1 MLLPVA
7 SLARSTSAVGGPVT
21 VITNDPLSASAV
33 RPQVQAGIHVHELL
47 VVPDLDPANESSSE
61 SSGSDDSVPALN
73 SERESAEVTVSRV
86 DRDESGIHVVNLAP
100 TVECNHQHTSSVD
113 HTAMLRV
120 DHSAASMINYKPGV
134 DHTTTAESSV
144 DQCMSMP
151 RHSDQ
156 SSRDVSVLVQSALL
170 ARIEALNKENQ
181 QLRQKLTLPSSP
193 PPTARLCVH
202 VTDSSVGRPAEGVSV
217 EVSVWQDITTDW
229 TSLSSGV
236 TDEDGVWSAQMPQ
249 PQLSPG
255 LYRLHFDTQ
264 SYFTLQ
270 GHEQPYYPYVEVV
283 FRLESPTPCHEI
295 SLQLSPFSYTTS
307 SSLTSPS

>member
-1 MLLPVA
+1 M
-7 SLARSTSAVGGPVT
+7 
-21 VITNDPLSASAV
+21 
-33 RPQVQAGIHVHELL
+33 QAGIHVHELL

-181 QLRQKLTLPSSP
+181 QLRQKVEYMYVPPCLCKSP
-193 PPTARLCVH
+193 
-202 VTDSSVGRPAEGVSV
+202 
-217 EVSVWQDITTDW
+217 
-229 TSLSSGV
+229 LS
-236 TDEDGVWSAQMPQ
+236 
-249 PQLSPG
+249 PQLP
-255 LYRLHFDTQ
+255 
-264 SYFTLQ
+264 
-270 GHEQPYYPYVEVV
+270 
-283 FRLESPTPCHEI
+283 
-295 SLQLSPFSYTTS
+295 LSP
-307 SSLTSPS
+307 